1 MHKFL
6 SATAMILSL
15 GLACSKPTRAADVEA
30 DIYKIGVAEIDI
42 TPAHPIRLNG
52 FGSRRTESEGVSHRI
67 HARTLS
73 IQHADEAQPV
83 LLMTVDVLG
92 IPEPIRAELAKR
104 LKGKVP
110 GERLAITATHTH
122 CGPMLRGANPTLFGV
137 PIPEEHLKSIDEYTP
152 VFLDKLEQ
160 VALAALK
167 DPQPSKLSWGVGTVG
182 FAINRRTAGGPT
194 DHDLPVLVVRDA
206 KTEKVRA
213 VYASYACHCVTLSH
227 NKIGGDWAGYAAE
240 AIRERFPGAVGLVS
254 IGCGAD
260 QNPNSRDKV
269 ETAQVQGRQIGDEVK
284 RMLGGYLAPV
294 RGKAVCTLRSLK
306 LPLAELPERNGWEVL
321 AKRNDALGHH
331 ARVQLAKLDRKETL
345 ATAMDYPIQTWAFGD
360 SLAMV
365 HLPGEVVVDYAA
377 RLKGELDRGRVWIT
391 AYANTNPCYI
401 PSERVLKEGGY
412 EGGGA
417 MIYYDVPVPFKP
429 GLEDGIVREVKAQLG
444 PRFAATFDASKTDG
458 SKPMSP
464 QQSLRAIR
472 TSGKFAVDLVAAE
485 PLVSDPVAMA
495 FGPDGKLW
503 VAEMLDYP
511 SGKTGKFEPGGRIR
525 FLEDTNGDGIFDRAT
540 TFLDGLPFPTGVIPW
555 RKGVL
560 VTAAPDILY
569 AEDTDGD
576 GKADIVK
583 KLYSGFGTDNYQA
596 RVNGLAYGLD
606 GWVYGSCGLFGG
618 KILSQRTGKTIALG
632 DRDFRINPDTG
643 EIEAASGRTQQGR
656 VRNDWDDWFGCDNSN
671 LGWHYALAD
680 HYLRRNPHVAP
691 PNPVVSLP
699 AGPDPNRLF
708 PARVPQLFPRS
719 GPAGRTT
726 AACGIGIYRDDRL
739 GGEFTGNTFTC
750 EPVNLLVHRRVLK
763 PSGSTF
769 QGVRSAVDVDREFLS
784 STDTWFRPVQA
795 TTGPDGGLWI
805 ADMYRFV
812 IEHPRWIPPADLA
825 KVDPR
830 AGAGLGRIYRVR
842 PEGDAPKAWPRLDK
856 LDAGGLVAALDSPN
870 GWQRDMVT
878 EWLVWG
884 DAKSAAPLLVK
895 FLKDSKRPEARLHA
909 LAALDRLG
917 GLTKE
922 SVAAALADDHAGV
935 RRQAIRLSEPFLKAD
950 ATIAATV
957 SKLTAD
963 ADAQVRL
970 QAAYSLGMWR
980 NAGAGEPLANL
991 VRSHGDDPFLLAAVI
1006 SGLNKDNFRAFVER
1020 PEVVK
1025 LLDTPLLASMIATA
1039 IGLGDDQVMAALL
1052 ERITTGEG
1060 GMYRAWQFTALDTV
1074 LDAWTRSGKRKEWP
1088 APVNAALA
1096 AARGTASD
1104 PKADITLRVAAVRL
1118 FGRDA
1123 DRRADDLA
1131 ALGAL
1136 LVPQNPAPLQ
1146 AAAVAALS
1154 RLPEDRAADA
1164 LLGGWAG
1171 YTPALQMQ
1179 ALAALLARET
1189 WIPKV
1194 LSALAAGKLP
1204 ASAVPAGKRQALLTH
1219 SDAKLRLQA
1228 EKVFA
1233 GAVNANRQLVIGNFR
1248 KEMPK
1253 SGDAARGKEAFKKTC
1268 AACHRLE
1275 SIGHAVGPDLAAL
1288 ENKSAEYLLTE
1299 ILDPNRNLD
1308 NRYLEYSA
1316 STTDG
1321 RTVAGLLASESS
1333 AAITL
1338 RLADGKESTILRADL
1353 DSLKSKGRSLMPEGL
1368 EKDIPP
1374 AVMAD
1379 LIAYL
1384 GGLGQVPKRVP
1395 GNSSK
1400 EARGEGETVTLR
1412 AADCEIHGDA
1422 ITFET
1427 EFGNIGSWHGA
1438 KDHVVW
1444 KVQSPKSAEWD
1455 VFLDYSCDRGSA
1467 GNPFALDGGEPTLR
1481 GKIADTGGWANY
1493 KRVKVGTF
1501 QLPEGT
1507 ARLTLRVDG
1516 EALRGALADV
1526 RTVLLVPKGGVPK

>member
-1 MHKFL
+1 MRKFL
-6 SATAMILSL
+6 SPVAMILSL
-15 GLACSKPTRAADVEA
+15 WLADSAPARAADVEA
-30 DIYKIGVAEIDI
+30 DIYKVGVAEVDI

-52 FGSRRTESEGVSHRI
+52 FGFRRAESDGVNHLI
-67 HARTLS
+67 HARALS
-73 IQHADEAQPV
+73 IQHADDPQPV

-92 IPEPIRAELAKR
+92 IPEPIRAELVKR

-110 GERLAITATHTH
+110 GDRLAITATHTH
-122 CGPMLRGANPTLFGV
+122 CGPMLKGANPTLFGV
-137 PIPEEHLKSIDEYTP
+137 PIPEEHLKHIDEYTP
-152 VFLDKLEQ
+152 VFLDKLER

-167 DPQPSKLSWGVGTVG
+167 DPLPAKLSWGVGTVG
-182 FAINRRTAGGPT
+182 FAGNRRTAGGPI
-194 DHDLPVLVVRDA
+194 DHDLPVLVIRDA

-213 VYASYACHCVTLSH
+213 VYTSYACHCVTLSH

-240 AIRERFPGAVGLVS
+240 AIRDRFPGAVGLVS

-260 QNPNSRDKV
+260 QNPDSRDKV
-269 ETAQVQGRQIGDEVK
+269 ETAQVQGREIADEVK
-284 RMLGGYLAPV
+284 RMLGGYVAPV
-294 RGKAVCTLRSLK
+294 RGKAVCKLKSLE
-306 LPLAELPERNGWEVL
+306 LSLAAPPARKGWEDS
-321 AKRNDALGHH
+321 AKRNDAIGHH
-331 ARVQLAKLDRKETL
+331 ARVQLAKLDRGEAL
-345 ATAMDYPIQTWAFGD
+345 ATAIDYPIQTWAFGD

-377 RLKGELDRGRVWIT
+377 RLKSELDRGRVWIT

-401 PSERVLKEGGY
+401 PSERILKEGGY

-429 GLEDGIVREVKAQLG
+429 GLEDGIVREVKAQLT
-444 PRFAATFDASKTDG
+444 PRFASAFDPAKTNG

-525 FLEDTNGDGIFDRAT
+525 FLEDTNGDGIFDRAA
-540 TFLDGLPFPTGVIPW
+540 TFLDGIPFPTGVIPW

-560 VTAAPDILY
+560 ITAAPDILY

-576 GKADIVK
+576 GKADVVK
-583 KLYSGFGTDNYQA
+583 KLFSGFGTDNYQA

-618 KILSQRTGKTIALG
+618 KILSHKTGKTTALG
-632 DRDFRINPDTG
+632 DRDFRIEPDTG
-643 EIEAASGRTQQGR
+643 EIEPASGRTQQGR

-671 LGWHYALAD
+671 LCWHYAVAD
-680 HYLRRNPHVAP
+680 HYLRRNPYVAP
-691 PNPVVSLP
+691 PNPVVSVP

-708 PARVPQLFPRS
+708 PARLPQLFALS

-750 EPVNLLVHRRVLK
+750 EPVNLLVHRLALK

-769 QGVRSAVDVDREFLS
+769 RGDRSRVDADREFLS

-795 TTGPDGGLWI
+795 TTGPDGGLWV
-805 ADMYRFV
+805 ADMYRFI

-842 PEGDAPKAWPRLDK
+842 PVGDAPKAWPRLDK
-856 LDAGGLVAALDSPN
+856 LDAAGLVAALDSSN
-870 GWQRDMVT
+870 GWQRDMAT
-878 EWLVWG
+878 ELLVWR
-884 DAKSAAPLLVK
+884 DAKNAAPLLVK
-895 FLKDSKRPEARLHA
+895 LLKDSKRPEARLHA
-909 LAALDRLG
+909 LATLQRLG

-922 SVAAALADDHAGV
+922 SVAAGLADDHAGV
-935 RRQAIRLSEPFLKAD
+935 RRHAIRLSEPFLNAD
-950 ATIAATV
+950 AAIAAAV
-957 SKLTAD
+957 SKLAGDT
-963 ADAQVRL
+963 DAQVRL
-970 QAAYSLGMWR
+970 QVVYTLGLWSS
-980 NAGAGEPLANL
+980 AKGGEPLA
-991 VRSHGDDPFLLAAVI
+991 RMIQSHGTDPFLLAAVV
-1006 SGLNKDNFRAFVER
+1006 SSLNEYNFRAFVER
-1020 PEVVK
+1020 PEDAK
-1025 LLDTPLLASMIATA
+1025 LLETSLLSQLIATA
-1039 IGLGDDQVMAALL
+1039 VGLGDEPVMAALL
-1052 ERITTGEG
+1052 QRITAGEG
-1060 GMYRAWQFTALDTV
+1060 GKYRAWQFAALDTV
-1074 LDAWTRSGKRKEWP
+1074 LDAWARSGMRKVRP
-1088 APVNAALA
+1088 AGVDVALA
-1096 AARGTASD
+1096 AARSTAVD
-1104 PKADITLRVAAVRL
+1104 AKADIALRVAAVRL

-1123 DRRADDLA
+1123 ERLADDLA
-1131 ALGAL
+1131 ALASL

-1146 AAAVAALS
+1146 TAVVAALA
-1154 RLPEDRAADA
+1154 RLQDDRAADV
-1164 LLGGWAG
+1164 LLSGWAG
-1171 YTPALQMQ
+1171 YTPALQMR
-1179 ALAALLARET
+1179 AIGALLGREL

-1204 ASAVPAGKRQALLTH
+1204 LSAVPAGTRQALLTH
-1219 SDAKLRLQA
+1219 TNAKLRAQA

-1233 GAVNANRQLVIGNFR
+1233 GAANANRQQVIDNYR

-1253 SGDAARGKEAFKKTC
+1253 SGDAVRGKEAFKKTC

-1275 SIGHAVGPDLAAL
+1275 SVGHEVGPDLAAL
-1288 ENKSAEYLLTE
+1288 ANKSADYLMIE

-1308 NRYLEYSA
+1308 NRYLEYIA
-1316 STTDG
+1316 ATTDG
-1321 RTVAGLLASESS
+1321 RTVAGLLSSESS

-1338 RLADGKESTILRADL
+1338 RLADGKESTILRTDL

-1374 AVMAD
+1374 AAMAD

-1384 GGLGQVPKRVP
+1384 GGLGKPPKRVP
-1395 GNSSK
+1395 GN
-1400 EARGEGETVTLR
+1400 
-1412 AADCEIHGDA
+1412 
-1422 ITFET
+1422 
-1427 EFGNIGSWHGA
+1427 
-1438 KDHVVW
+1438 
-1444 KVQSPKSAEWD
+1444 
-1455 VFLDYSCDRGSA
+1455 
-1467 GNPFALDGGEPTLR
+1467 
-1481 GKIADTGGWANY
+1481 
-1493 KRVKVGTF
+1493 
-1501 QLPEGT
+1501 
-1507 ARLTLRVDG
+1507 
-1516 EALRGALADV
+1516 
-1526 RTVLLVPKGGVPK
+1526 